1 MVGKRKDGSIISRT
15 ARIKDKR
22 IQILSVDLTN
32 KKCRIVLKGVLNGV
46 KKKNRNDCSSLCC
59 NKSIMDIGATEI
71 KKWHVDDNG
80 WDDIG
85 YHYIIKRGGLVEVGR
100 PEGFQGAHAPAANSK
115 SIGICLVGGMA
126 DDGGAENNFTM
137 EQFLS
142 LKDLIKKD

>member
-1 MVGKRKDGSIISRT
+1 
-15 ARIKDKR
+15 
-22 IQILSVDLTN
+22 
-32 KKCRIVLKGVLNGV
+32 
-46 KKKNRNDCSSLCC
+46 
-59 NKSIMDIGATEI
+59 MDIGATEI

-126 DDGGAENNFTM
+126 DDGGPENNFTM

-142 LKDLIKKD
+142 LKDLIKRVKMTNSNIVEIVGHCDIQENKPNCPGFNLKEWLHKEDINVA